1 MFDYFMVTT
10 KEKPV
15 VVTQKI
21 ITKFQTLLLQSLQIT
36 KDSKKQGI
44 MDLQSS
50 HRITQQ

>member
-36 KDSKKQGI
+36 KDSKKTRYNGSTK
-44 MDLQSS
+44 QS
-50 HRITQQ
+50 